1 MSALNYTNKLHELNS
16 RMNITISEKAHIYP
30 QFKLYPNNE
39 KINKLYKTD
48 LKNMK
53 NLSKDFFMLHNDL
66 QNEINLL
73 GKSIKT
79 ADKELIVLDKENEK
93 LLRELNNLKNSDFAA
108 KGMYDDIQ
116 FQYNQA
122 LFGNIMFF
130 SVLLGSVGIFIKFG
144 RQVKK

>member
-1 MSALNYTNKLHELNS
+1 MSALNYKNKLHELNS
-16 RMNITISEKAHIYP
+16 RMNITISEKTHIYP

-48 LKNMK
+48 LKNIK

-116 FQYNQA
+116 YQYNQA
-122 LFGNIMFF
+122 LFTNIMFF
-130 SVLLGSVGIFIKFG
+130 SVLLGSVGIFLKFG